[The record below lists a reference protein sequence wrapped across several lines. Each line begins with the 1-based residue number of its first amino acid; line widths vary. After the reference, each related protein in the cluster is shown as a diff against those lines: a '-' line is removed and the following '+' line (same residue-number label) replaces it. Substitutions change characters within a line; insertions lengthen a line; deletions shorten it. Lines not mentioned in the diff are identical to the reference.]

1 MEVTNAKSRAV
12 CAWGWGLQV
21 RVSLGSGLALHAPGT
36 DGAPEPWKRG
46 WSSPCMHPEDEAG
59 PDAPCGVQRQSL
71 WGWGAGTARLSQL
84 GEVHLTHWVLGET
97 LLRLR
102 GWAQGRDHTLEAVP
116 VT

>member
-1 MEVTNAKSRAV
+1 MPLAQMELLSP
-12 CAWGWGLQV
+12 
-21 RVSLGSGLALHAPGT
+21 GSVAGALPACIPVH
-36 DGAPEPWKRG
+36 
-46 WSSPCMHPEDEAG
+46 SEDEAG